1 MLEQIKRTFQEKG
14 IHKVKL
20 GGFDIDGILRGKY
33 VSIDKFLSVAEK
45 GLGFCDVVFNWD
57 SNDELY
63 GTPAKLTGDG
73 YPDLLAKIDL
83 DTFRQI
89 PWEPDTAF
97 FILDFFRDQETPF
110 PLCPRRLL
118 RTVIDQANEMGFQP
132 FASLEYEYFLFK
144 ETADSLEEKGFKNL
158 VPMSPGAFG
167 YSVLRAS
174 AAAEFVHTVVDSM
187 AEYDVTLEGI
197 HTETGPGVYET
208 AIKYDM
214 ALRSAD
220 KAGLFKTGVKE
231 ICTKQG
237 LVATF
242 MAKWSPDYPGCSGH
256 LHQSLWDLDA
266 ERNYFSDTADSLGIS
281 GTMKHYIGGQKQLM
295 PEMMALVCPTVNSYK
310 RIVPGSWA
318 PVNASWG
325 IENRTAAIR
334 AIPGQGEKSTR
345 VEYRL
350 AGADAHPH
358 IAIAASL
365 AAGLYGIRYQID
377 PEDPL
382 ITNAYEADEN
392 QFESLPQSL
401 LDAINRLDQSDTV
414 REILGSDFV
423 DHYVMTRRWEYDNFS
438 KAVTDWERQRYFEI
452 I

>member
-1 MLEQIKRTFQEKG
+1 MLEQIKRTFREKG

-20 GGFDIDGILRGKY
+20 GGFDIDGVLRGKY
-33 VSIDKFLSVAEK
+33 VSVDKFLSAAEK

-57 SNDELY
+57 SDDELY
-63 GTPAKLTGDG
+63 GTPAKLTGEG

-83 DTFRQI
+83 STFRQI

-97 FILDFFRDQETPF
+97 FILDFFCDQETPF
-110 PLCPRRLL
+110 PLCPRHLL
-118 RTVIDQANEMGFQP
+118 RTVIGQANEMGFQP
-132 FASLEYEYFLFK
+132 FASVEYEYFLFK
-144 ETADSLEEKGFKNL
+144 ETADSLMEKGFKNL
-158 VPMSPGAFG
+158 TPMSPGAFG

-197 HTETGPGVYET
+197 HTETGPGAYET

-214 ALRSAD
+214 ALKSAD

-231 ICTKQG
+231 ICTRQG

-256 LHQSLWDLDA
+256 LHQSLWNLDA
-266 ERNYFSDTADSLGIS
+266 EKNCFSDTDDSLGMS
-281 GTMKHYIGGQKQLM
+281 DTMKHYIGGQKQLM
-295 PEMMALVCPTVNSYK
+295 PEMMALICPTVNSYK

-334 AIPGQGEKSTR
+334 AIPGQDAKSTR

-350 AGADAHPH
+350 AGSDAHPH

-382 ITNAYEADEN
+382 TANAYEADEN
-392 QFESLPQSL
+392 RFESLPQSL
-401 LDAINRLDQSDTV
+401 SEAINRLDQSDTF

-423 DHYVMTRRWEYDNFS
+423 DHYLMTRRWEYDNFS

>member
-1 MLEQIKRTFQEKG
+1 
-14 IHKVKL
+14 
-20 GGFDIDGILRGKY
+20 
-33 VSIDKFLSVAEK
+33 
-45 GLGFCDVVFNWD
+45 
-57 SNDELY
+57 
-63 GTPAKLTGDG
+63 
-73 YPDLLAKIDL
+73 
-83 DTFRQI
+83 
-89 PWEPDTAF
+89 
-97 FILDFFRDQETPF
+97 
-110 PLCPRRLL
+110 
-118 RTVIDQANEMGFQP
+118 
-132 FASLEYEYFLFK
+132 
-144 ETADSLEEKGFKNL
+144 
-158 VPMSPGAFG
+158 MSPGAFG

-197 HTETGPGVYET
+197 HTETGPGAYET

-214 ALRSAD
+214 ALKSAD

-231 ICTKQG
+231 ICTRQG

-256 LHQSLWDLDA
+256 LHQSLWNLDA
-266 ERNYFSDTADSLGIS
+266 EKNCFSDTDDSLGMS
-281 GTMKHYIGGQKQLM
+281 DTMKHYIGGQKQLM
-295 PEMMALVCPTVNSYK
+295 PEMMALICPTVNSYK

-334 AIPGQGEKSTR
+334 AIPGQDAKSTR

-350 AGADAHPH
+350 AGSDAHPH

-382 ITNAYEADEN
+382 TANAYEADEN
-392 QFESLPQSL
+392 RFESLPQSL
-401 LDAINRLDQSDTV
+401 SEAINRLDQSDTF

-423 DHYVMTRRWEYDNFS
+423 DHYLMTRRWEYDNFS